1 MPFPRP
7 SLLSALRALPTALAV
22 GCGGAPLDSAGT
34 APGAWA
40 PEVGDDDAAPPLDA
54 AATARAVREAFLAAR
69 YWSAAPVFDLWEQA
83 MAHADA
89 ECPGETRAGPL
100 RAWVAE
106 CTTAAGAHYS
116 GYGYLEEPP
125 GGFARAWWGSAR
137 VTTPEGTPLRLGGRA
152 ELQQEPGTSLPAL
165 SVVHGT
171 FAGAVADTGEAW
183 VGEGLAVDLE
193 LRRARD
199 AMGTASL
206 ELRGGASGLAL
217 AEGARTAVQ
226 FDARLDRPPPGRTP
240 EPSGRVSLRDPAGRW
255 VDVIFQAPALPDPA
269 APVEAYDG
277 CGTVEDRPVCVDV
290 SGVLEEAW

>member
-1 MPFPRP
+1 MPV
-7 SLLSALRALPTALAV
+7 ALAV
-22 GCGGAPLDSAGT
+22 GCGGTPLDSGGPG
-34 APGAWA
+34 PGAWA

-69 YWSAAPVFDLWEQA
+69 DWSAAPVFGLWEQA

-89 ECPGETRAGPL
+89 ECPGETRVGPL

-106 CTTAAGAHYS
+106 CTTAAGARFS

-137 VTTPEGTPLRLGGRA
+137 VTTPEGTLLRLGGRA
-152 ELQQEPGTSLPAL
+152 ELQQEPGTPLPAL

-171 FAGAVADTGEAW
+171 FAGADADAGDAAGDW
-183 VGEGLAVDLE
+183 VGAGLAVDLE
-193 LRRARD
+193 LRRAHD
-199 AMGTASL
+199 TMGTTSL
-206 ELRGGASGLAL
+206 ELLGGASGLAL
-217 AEGARTAVQ
+217 ADGATTAVEA
-226 FDARLDRPPPGRTP
+226 DVRLDRPPPGRTP
-240 EPSGRVSLRDPAGRW
+240 EPSGRISLRDSAGRW
-255 VDVIFQAPALPDPA
+255 VDVVFQAPALPDPA

-277 CGTVEDRPVCVDV
+277 CGTVGERPVCVDL